1 MARRF
6 DRCIGGY
13 AGCGN
18 LGDDAILQG
27 YLGELTREEL
37 RRVVV
42 LSGRPRRDRRRF
54 GVRCVGRKS
63 IIGVLVAFLR
73 SQRFLLGG
81 GSLLQNGTGNLSLLY
96 YLGLLRLARFC
107 GCSTELLAAGI
118 GPLRGEWATRAVT
131 RELKKC
137 RFIYLR
143 DANSADLLVGWGIS
157 RGKMAIVPDPALTL
171 RPPAPTRRIFLLR
184 ELGLDPSAPY
194 CCVILRSPC
203 QEFNACIYAIAE
215 ALRALSSQNGYVSVF
230 LLFDPLRDG
239 RVTSCVCRS
248 AGGVVARLRDVSDAL
263 ALISGCRRLISMRLH
278 GIILAHALGVPSLA
292 LSPDSLEP
300 KLSSFSLAHSIPHLL
315 PSQVTAEALMELLG

>member
-27 YLGELTREEL
+27 YLGELTRDEL

-63 IIGVLVAFLR
+63 LFGVVFCLLR
-73 SQRFLLGG
+73 SDRFLLGG

-96 YLGLLRLARFC
+96 YLGLLRLARLC

-118 GPLRGEWATRAVT
+118 GPVGGKRAVCLVA

-143 DANSADLLVGWGIS
+143 DANSARLLAEWGIS
-157 RGKMAIVPDPALTL
+157 RDKMAIVSDPAMNL
-171 RPPAPTRRIFLLR
+171 RPPAYTRQIFLLR
-184 ELGLDPSAPY
+184 ELGLCSLTSYYCVVLRAPVSAVGA
-194 CCVILRSPC
+194 CVC
-203 QEFNACIYAIAE
+203 AISE
-215 ALRALSSQNGYVSVF
+215 ALRAFCRQNECVPIFPFLLKTRIVQDVLVFRNIFSFF
-230 LLFDPLRDG
+230 LLFQL
-239 RVTSCVCRS
+239 
-248 AGGVVARLRDVSDAL
+248 
-263 ALISGCRRLISMRLH
+263 
-278 GIILAHALGVPSLA
+278 
-292 LSPDSLEP
+292 
-300 KLSSFSLAHSIPHLL
+300 
-315 PSQVTAEALMELLG
+315 